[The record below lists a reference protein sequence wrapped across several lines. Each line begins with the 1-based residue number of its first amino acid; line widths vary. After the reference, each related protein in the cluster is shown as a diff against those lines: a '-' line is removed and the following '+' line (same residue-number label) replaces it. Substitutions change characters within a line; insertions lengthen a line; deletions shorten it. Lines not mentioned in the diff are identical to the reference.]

1 MKHRSSFPVS
11 GLPVRHRQQG
21 SIVVLTA
28 VFIPLMIIL
37 LASIDIGYLFFQKRE
52 LQKVADMSAIAG
64 AQQLSKSGALPN
76 DRCASVY
83 QVATANAQSAQKF
96 TGTMAVSC
104 GNWDPVANAAP
115 QYYLAY
121 AGGVTPAGKPQ
132 PNAVSVQLTRSFGSF
147 FGAWA
152 AQQVSASAIAKS
164 SSSTPNAVFS
174 IGSRLLQVNNG
185 VVPGL
190 LSALGVNISGSS
202 LLSYNGLAN
211 VSMTPSGLLNALGF
225 QIPLTADVGTIKQA
239 VLLNTSGCS
248 NGACTLETVLG
259 AMSTVLGQQN
269 LISALGLQASG
280 GQLVQILSD
289 GSGRGGLFTLVDTAN
304 GQAALQA
311 DVNALQLLTTAIGVA
326 NGHRFGSLGL
336 AVSVPGLVN
345 NTIQAGIV
353 EPPSIGI
360 GGVGATAYT
369 AQVRLYS
376 EIKTVISPLLGV
388 DLPLVIDVVNGLG
401 TITDMCHIKDSAG
414 NDTATIAV
422 SAPLLEACVGG
433 ITSGAAFST
442 TGSCDSQLQP
452 ATLVNVLGLL
462 KLNTRVVIPALPN
475 TGSVTL
481 SKGQTLTI
489 GGNVLQIGTT
499 VSNLFRA
506 VLADILGQLLGQ
518 GQGGVTPGTLATML
532 LNPTGNVLEP
542 LAKALADLNTLLIN
556 LQGFANGLNDGS
568 PLASIGNLVG
578 GLLNSV
584 TGLLGNL
591 LGDVVCR
598 VSSLGSPTYTATY
611 NQCALAK
618 QLSGGNGTVP
628 NVLLVLLGLVQY
640 VLAPLLDQVGAALSS
655 ALGSLLGLDL
665 GQVDVTL
672 IDLNCGSGA
681 GVDLVY

>member
-1 MKHRSSFPVS
+1 MKYRLPSPVS
-11 GLPVRHRQQG
+11 GMLARHRQQG

-52 LQKVADMSAIAG
+52 LQKTADMSAIAG
-64 AQQLSKSGALPN
+64 ARQLSKSNALSN

-96 TGTMAVSC
+96 TGTLAVSC
-104 GNWDPVANAAP
+104 GNWDPVANVAP

-121 AGGVTPAGKPQ
+121 AGGITPAGKPQ

-152 AQQVSASAIAKS
+152 AQQISASAIAKS
-164 SSSTPNAVFS
+164 SPSTPNAVFS
-174 IGSRLLQVNNG
+174 VGSRLLQINNG

-190 LSALGVNISGSS
+190 LSTLGVNISGSS
-202 LLSYNGLAN
+202 LVSYNGLAN
-211 VSMTPSGLLNALGF
+211 VSLTPSGLLNALGF

-239 VLLNTSGCS
+239 VLLNTAGCS

-280 GQLVQILSD
+280 GQLVQIFSD

-311 DVNALQLLTTAIGVA
+311 DVNALQLLTTTIGVA
-326 NGHRFGSLGL
+326 NGQHFGSLAL
-336 AVSVPGLVN
+336 AAGVPGLAYSTVW
-345 NTIQAGIV
+345 AGIV

-369 AQVRLYS
+369 AQVRLYGKIQAS
-376 EIKTVISPLLGV
+376 VPLLLDVG
-388 DLPLVIDVVNGLG
+388 LPLVIDVVNGQG

-506 VLADILGQLLGQ
+506 VLADILGQMLGQ
-518 GQGGVTPGTLATML
+518 GQGGVTPSTLAAEL
-532 LNPTGNVLEP
+532 LNASGNVLAP
-542 LAKALADLNTLLIN
+542 ALVDLRTFLTN

-578 GLLNSV
+578 GLINSV
-584 TGLLGNL
+584 TSLLNNLLGNI
-591 LGDVVCR
+591 VCR
-598 VSSLGSPTYTATY
+598 ISTVADPTKY
-611 NQCALAK
+611 NQCALTS
-618 QLSGGNGTVP
+618 QLSGGNGAAP

-640 VLAPLLDQVGAALSS
+640 VLAPLLDQVGAVLSS
-655 ALGSLLGLDL
+655 ALGSLLGLDV

-672 IDLNCGSGA
+672 IDLNCGSGV